1 MKAIARCSMPLLGCL
16 ALGSAV
22 LAQRNDGPFYQC
34 TPSVYEAAGVKLDC
48 RGADKASENCESFD
62 MPVADLRV
70 SPAAPGLPGAGGTL
84 VHVETTQTD
93 GRAFVDMVSI
103 ARGTGAFTETE
114 TLDGVL
120 VAKTVGVC
128 VLNQPAATR

>member
-1 MKAIARCSMPLLGCL
+1 MKAIARCSMLLSGCL
-16 ALGSAV
+16 GLGSAV
-22 LAQRNDGPFYQC
+22 LALVNDGPAYQC

-62 MPVADLRV
+62 MPVADLRE

-93 GRAFVDMVSI
+93 GRAFVDTVSI